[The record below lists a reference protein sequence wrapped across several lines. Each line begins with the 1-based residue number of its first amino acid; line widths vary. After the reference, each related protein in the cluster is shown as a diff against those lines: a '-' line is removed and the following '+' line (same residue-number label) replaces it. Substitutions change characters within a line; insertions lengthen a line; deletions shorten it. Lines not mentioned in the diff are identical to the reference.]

1 VETSFSLLSYI
12 LSVILALLV
21 GGMLV
26 YARYHRRIA
35 ELREENLRMKNLVEA
50 NEEALRHS
58 SNEISKVFLEMSRDA
73 LKHNN
78 EEFLRL
84 AEQNLKRYHDQAK
97 SELQKKEQNIDHM
110 IKPIKEALEK
120 TEQQIRLME
129 QERKQ
134 AYGSISQFLGNM
146 AETQLQLQNETRNLV
161 KALRRPEVRGQW
173 GEMTLKRLVE
183 LAGMIEYCDFYEQE
197 HLRTENGALRPDMI
211 IRMPGDRI
219 IVVDVK
225 TPLDSYLSAIETTDD
240 EERATHMK
248 NHARKVRDRIRELS
262 AKAYWEQFDNS
273 PDFVVLFIPGD
284 QFLTS
289 ALDQDKT
296 LLEDAIRQ
304 RVILASPM
312 SLVALLRTV
321 AYTWRQEKITANA
334 EDIRRIGEELYTRLA
349 TFGEHLS
356 RLGKSLDASVSNYNK
371 AVGSYDKRILPGARK
386 FSELGISA
394 RNAPEDVETIEKIP
408 SHLVSG
414 ADTGEDG

>member
-12 LSVILALLV
+12 LSILLALLV
-21 GGMLV
+21 GGIIV
-26 YARYHRRIA
+26 YIRYHRQLSG
-35 ELREENLRMKNLVEA
+35 LREENMRLKTDIEA
-50 NEEALRHS
+50 NQEALKHS
-58 SNEISKVFLEMSRDA
+58 SDEISKVFLEMSRDA

-84 AEQNLKRYHDQAK
+84 AEQNLKRLHEQAK
-97 SELQKKEQNIDHM
+97 HELHQKEQNIDHM

-120 TEQQIRLME
+120 TEKQIRLME
-129 QERKQ
+129 HERKE

-146 AETQLQLQNETRNLV
+146 AETQIQLQNETRNLV

-197 HLRTENGALRPDMI
+197 HLRTEHGALRPDMI

-225 TPLDSYLSAIETTDD
+225 TPLDSYLSAIEATEDG
-240 EERATHMK
+240 ERNTHLK
-248 NHARKVRDRIRELS
+248 SHARKVRERIKELS

-284 QFLTS
+284 QFLSS

-334 EDIRRIGEELYTRLA
+334 EDIRRLGEDLYNRLA
-349 TFGEHLS
+349 TFGEHLA

-371 AVGSYDKRILPGARK
+371 AIGSYDKRILPGARK
-386 FSELGISA
+386 FGELGISA
-394 RNAPEDVETIEKIP
+394 KNEPEDVETVEKIP

-414 ADTGEDG
+414 VDVNEDS